1 MDMTA
6 FYTRDKANAG
16 ATLPLSLPD
25 GTKTDDYLIVRGV
38 DSDHFRDADAK
49 AKREIVQA
57 AAIKDE
63 AAKAARL
70 REIQVDVL
78 VALVAGWSLADEF
91 TPGNVRAL
99 LSEAPQIADA
109 VNTFAARRAL
119 FFGVGSNSSPSGA
132 SANSSSAE
140 TRKGQK
146 SP

>member
-6 FYTRDKANAG
+6 FYTRDKANEG
-16 ATLPLSLPD
+16 ARLPLSLPD

-63 AAKAARL
+63 AAKAERL
-70 REIQVDVL
+70 REIRTDVL
-78 VALVAGWSLADEF
+78 VALVAGWSLADAF
-91 TPGNVRAL
+91 TPENVRAL

-109 VNTFAARRAL
+109 VDTFAARRAL
-119 FFGVGSNSSPSGA
+119 FFGIGSNSLPSGA
-132 SANSSSAE
+132 NASSSSAAS
-140 TRKGQK
+140 RKGRK
-146 SP
+146 TP